1 MAVNLL
7 KHKRS
12 AVPNK
17 APAIGDLTLGELAIN
32 TFDGCI
38 YLKRIRDSSEEV
50 VKISSDPV
58 SATSD
63 AIITTDTFTGDGTTV
78 AYTLTTAPVGDEHSF
93 VTINGVDQHINSY
106 SVSGKILTFSEAPI
120 NGDAIEVRTL
130 SITPDSVKVR
140 DYKTHVYQPS
150 APISSF
156 SGSDING
163 NTLVYDIGKIEVYL
177 NGVRLVNGLDYTAN
191 NGTAVTLVEGI
202 TSGNTLEVVSL
213 SKASFADHAAIK
225 PNESK
230 LVDTTAGQIIDT
242 FPAESFRTAKYIISI
257 SHETAGYHSEEI
269 LLLHDDTDV
278 YITTYAQIFT
288 NQPLTTISSTIVGGI
303 VQLTAT
309 PVNTNTIIKLQRISV
324 TKAVFTV
331 NQSAGGEIED
341 LNQGSGIE
349 DLNQGSGTVDLNA

>member
-32 TFDGCI
+32 TYDGCI
-38 YLKRIRDSSEEV
+38 YLKRNRDSSEEV

-63 AIITTDTFTGDGTTV
+63 AIITVDSFTGDGTTV
-78 AYTLTTAPVGDEHSF
+78 AYTLSTAPVGDEYSF
-93 VTINGVDQHINSY
+93 VTINGVDQHIDSY
-106 SVSGKILTFSEAPI
+106 SVSGTTLTFSEAPI
-120 NGDAIEVRTL
+120 SGDAIEVRTL
-130 SITPDSVKVR
+130 SITPDLVKVR
-140 DYKTHVYQPS
+140 DYKTYVYQPS
-150 APISSF
+150 VAGSSF
-156 SGSDING
+156 SGADING
-163 NTLVYDIGKIEVYL
+163 NTLVYDIDKVEVYL
-177 NGVRLVNGLDYTAN
+177 NGVRLVNSLDYTAN
-191 NGTAVTLVEGI
+191 NGTSITLAESI
-202 TSGNTLEVVSL
+202 TLGDTLEVVSL

-225 PNESK
+225 PNESE

-257 SHETAGYHSEEI
+257 SHETEGYHSEEI

-288 NQPLTTISSTIVGGI
+288 NQSLATISGTITSGI

-309 PVNTNTIIKLQRISV
+309 PINTNTTIKLQRI
-324 TKAVFTV
+324 TV
-331 NQSAGGEIED
+331 A
-341 LNQGSGIE
+341 
-349 DLNQGSGTVDLNA
+349 A